1 MDPGSQHPQSAPN
14 VPESSQG
21 SSSCYYSKAS
31 DASTCGEPW
40 PWASAHGAWSLFCP
54 LPHDHVWNSQ
64 PTWFCLQANN
74 IEKMSPLGRASKK
87 EHSSLKPRI
96 LVLCQRSQASFF
108 SAWPYACFYL
118 ITTHEFIREILKP
131 SVA

>member
-1 MDPGSQHPQSAPN
+1 MYTMHFVTKDLSCRFFDIMLIISTRWKIQRIGLDPGSQHPQSAPN

-40 PWASAHGAWSLFCP
+40 PWASAHRAWSLFCP

-87 EHSSLKPRI
+87 NTP
-96 LVLCQRSQASFF
+96 
-108 SAWPYACFYL
+108 P
-118 ITTHEFIREILKP
+118 
-131 SVA
+131 